1 MAVSRAVPNTR
12 VARFGSAVQTDG
24 DRHSM
29 GGHPPLSHYARA
41 LDLRARNQVELL
53 FIQGGNVGHPRFDM
67 GNEVPLLCVIE
78 HILLKD
84 SNIYPEV

>member
-1 MAVSRAVPNTR
+1 M
-12 VARFGSAVQTDG
+12 ARFSGALQANSDRRGVGG
-24 DRHSM
+24 D
-29 GGHPPLSHYARA
+29 PPLSHYARA

-53 FIQGGNVGHPRFDM
+53 FIQGDNVGHPRFDM

>member
-1 MAVSRAVPNTR
+1 
-12 VARFGSAVQTDG
+12 
-24 DRHSM
+24 
-29 GGHPPLSHYARA
+29 
-41 LDLRARNQVELL
+41 
-53 FIQGGNVGHPRFDM
+53 M